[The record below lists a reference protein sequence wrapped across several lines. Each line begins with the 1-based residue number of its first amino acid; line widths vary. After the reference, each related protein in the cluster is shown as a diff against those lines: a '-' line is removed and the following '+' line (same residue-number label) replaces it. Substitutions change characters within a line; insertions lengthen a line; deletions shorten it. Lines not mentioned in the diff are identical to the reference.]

1 LATGFKSTPL
11 RLTAALI
18 ALFSVV
24 SLVSFGVAYV
34 VARKTVEQA
43 IRSSLYQEL
52 AVYRAAPS
60 ADALSALVQAQAA
73 AMRPE
78 QKIVTYVDP
87 YGRRVGNGA
96 IIRTSEGFEAVALQ
110 QGDKVARTYFALTE
124 RLQGGYLTLAGS
136 ADALQNLL
144 TTMVIVLTV
153 SLVPTVIIVLVG
165 GLWLA
170 RRSARR
176 ITQMEGVLKQ
186 ITEGDL
192 AARIREGEGA
202 QDDLGRI
209 ARRIDQM
216 AAAMQGQV
224 TELKQVSSDIAHDLR
239 TPIQRLRLMLEDAT
253 EAEGERRDALIEKAF
268 AETEA
273 IGRTFQS
280 LLQLAQIEGGKPGAS
295 FVPVDL
301 AELVE
306 SVAGLY
312 EPVAEDAGQS
322 LVVEIGEPG
331 PVMGDKTLLGQVL
344 VNLIENAMRHAGEAA
359 AIRVELKGTQI
370 TVADNGPGIPEAER
384 KNVLRRLYR
393 LDSARSTPGNGLGL
407 SLVSA
412 IAELHGAEL
421 RLEDNAPGLR
431 VCLCLPRAEATP

>member
-1 LATGFKSTPL
+1 LARGFHSTPL

-24 SLVSFGVAYV
+24 VFLSFGVAYV
-34 VARKTVEQA
+34 VARKSVETT
-43 IRSSLYQEL
+43 IRASLYQEL

-60 ADALSALVQAQAA
+60 ADALSALVEAQAS

-87 YGRRVGNGA
+87 FGRRVGNGA

-124 RLQGGYLTLAGS
+124 RLQGGYLTLAAS
-136 ADALQNLL
+136 ADALHNLL
-144 TTMVIVLTV
+144 TTMLIVLTV
-153 SLVPTVIIVLVG
+153 SLVPTVVIVLLG

-176 ITQMEGVLKQ
+176 ISAMEGVLRQ

-192 AARIREGEGA
+192 AARIREEDGA
-202 QDDLGRI
+202 QDDLARI
-209 ARRIDQM
+209 GRRIDQM

-224 TELKQVSSDIAHDLR
+224 TALKQVSSDIAHDLR

-253 EAEGERRDALIEKAF
+253 EAEGARRDELIEKAF

-280 LLQLAQIEGGKPGAS
+280 LLQLAQIEGGKQGPSFGA
-295 FVPVDL
+295 VDL
-301 AELVE
+301 ADLVE

-312 EPVAEDAGQS
+312 EPVAEDAGQR
-322 LVVEIGEPG
+322 LVVEIEEAA
-331 PVMGDKTLLGQVL
+331 PVTGDKTLLGQLL
-344 VNLIENAMRHAGEAA
+344 VNLIENAMRHAGPSAE
-359 AIRVELKGTQI
+359 IHVRLQGTEI
-370 TVADNGPGIPEAER
+370 VVSDNGPGIPEAER
-384 KNVLRRLYR
+384 TNVLRRLYR
-393 LDSARSTPGNGLGL
+393 LDSSRSTPGAGLGL
-407 SLVSA
+407 SLVAA

-421 RLEDNAPGLR
+421 SLEDNHPGLR
-431 VCLCLPRAEATP
+431 VRLSLPKA